1 MPHRKDTNIVC
12 NYLLHH
18 CKLCF
23 ILNGIN
29 TTKPIQICYI
39 VYSHTPTDLLAES
52 YELSVI
58 LQHGTTY
65 ELIDFLARLQV
76 TATSRMVQEHTEQQM
91 VEQALV
97 NKLESDDEPKLQKI
111 GRRHVTKKCRPC
123 INLLELT
130 MVLVEVYREL
140 EKETCAAKDMGVS
153 SK

>member
-1 MPHRKDTNIVC
+1 
-12 NYLLHH
+12 
-18 CKLCF
+18 
-23 ILNGIN
+23 
-29 TTKPIQICYI
+29 
-39 VYSHTPTDLLAES
+39 
-52 YELSVI
+52 
-58 LQHGTTY
+58 
-65 ELIDFLARLQV
+65 
-76 TATSRMVQEHTEQQM
+76 MVQEHTEQQM